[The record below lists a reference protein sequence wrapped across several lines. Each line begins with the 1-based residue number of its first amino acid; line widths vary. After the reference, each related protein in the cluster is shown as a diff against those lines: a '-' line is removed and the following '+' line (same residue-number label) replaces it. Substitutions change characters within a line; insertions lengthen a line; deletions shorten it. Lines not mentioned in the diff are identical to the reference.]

1 MWCGGGGGG
10 GGEGGFRH
18 SFLSSFLADMLYM
31 QNNSM
36 HYNII
41 ANITVGGVT
50 GDTGGG
56 VGLLFQS
63 SLSSISEMYVLFELI
78 MSY

>member
-1 MWCGGGGGG
+1 
-10 GGEGGFRH
+10 
-18 SFLSSFLADMLYM
+18 M

>member
-1 MWCGGGGGG
+1 MCVCVWGGGG
-10 GGEGGFRH
+10 GGFRH
-18 SFLSSFLADMLYM
+18 SFLSSFLADMLCII
-31 QNNSM
+31 NSM